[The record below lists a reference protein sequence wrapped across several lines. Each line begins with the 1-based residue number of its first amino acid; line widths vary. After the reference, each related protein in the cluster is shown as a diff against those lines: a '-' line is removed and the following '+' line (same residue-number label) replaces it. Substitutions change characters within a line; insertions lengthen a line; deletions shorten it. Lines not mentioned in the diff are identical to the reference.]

1 MILYIFRKIFKL
13 SHHFYSVNSMF
24 SKNRTDSF
32 IVHSESKEKK
42 HYPGFP
48 MSQTEAI
55 DKEKQYEIDMENS
68 RRLLGMILYKK

>member
-1 MILYIFRKIFKL
+1 
-13 SHHFYSVNSMF
+13 MF